1 MIRAVGLTKRF
12 GTLTALQ
19 DFSLEIPR
27 GEILAL
33 VGPNGAG
40 KTTALHLLAGLSS
53 PTSGEAWLGG
63 FHVIRQSLEAKRILG
78 FLPDQPFLYEH
89 LTVAE
94 TLSFVGG
101 MYRMSPEI
109 WQTKAQELV
118 SLFGLADKLNG
129 QVAQLS
135 FGMKSRLVLIATL
148 LHAPCVLIMDEPFF
162 GLDPQTLHFMKKH
175 LRERAADG
183 MTILLSTHQLAVV
196 EDLAHRIAF
205 LHQGRLVS
213 VGTLAEVTQRHG
225 GGDLESVF
233 FHLTGSSS

>member
-94 TLSFVGG
+94 TLSFIGG
-101 MYRMSPEI
+101 MYRMSPDI
-109 WQTKAQELV
+109 WQTKAQEQI
-118 SLFGLADKLNG
+118 G
-129 QVAQLS
+129 
-135 FGMKSRLVLIATL
+135 
-148 LHAPCVLIMDEPFF
+148 
-162 GLDPQTLHFMKKH
+162 
-175 LRERAADG
+175 RA
-183 MTILLSTHQLAVV
+183 HV
-196 EDLAHRIAF
+196 
-205 LHQGRLVS
+205 
-213 VGTLAEVTQRHG
+213 
-225 GGDLESVF
+225 
-233 FHLTGSSS
+233 